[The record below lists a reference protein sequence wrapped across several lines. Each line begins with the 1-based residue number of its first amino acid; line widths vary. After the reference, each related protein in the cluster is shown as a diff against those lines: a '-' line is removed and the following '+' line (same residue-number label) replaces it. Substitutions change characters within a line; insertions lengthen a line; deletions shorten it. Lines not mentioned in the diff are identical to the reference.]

1 MMFDKV
7 KIKVQ
12 KALKKVTGSNRR
24 FFVFSLMLS
33 LFIHLLVSYRS
44 VLDRIEKNLHVT
56 KAEKKTEQ
64 RIKLQ
69 LQPDEK
75 KSELDKKK
83 MQIVNDDKAG
93 IKEKAVDAKFLGE
106 QDNKVLRETKAAILD
121 IHKRAGYGERIGIKE
136 KSKETSKEQAAKVG
150 AAKEISK
157 SKNKGAGAVSLSD
170 LALNNLGEATKK
182 AAMESVTQGLK
193 TGDRGEVGLAQ
204 NNDYL
209 ENVKLGDFTSLNTV
223 EFKFYGYYHRIRQ
236 KLEQYWG
243 NTLRE
248 KAESLYRQGRTIAS
262 NSEKMT
268 FLVITLNQMGE
279 IVKIH
284 IKSTSG
290 IRELDDAA
298 IESFNKAGPFPN
310 PPKGMV
316 INGSAQIEW
325 GFVVKS

>member
-7 KIKVQ
+7 KVKVQ

-44 VLDRIEKNLHVT
+44 VLDRIEKNLHVA

-69 LQPDEK
+69 LKPDEK

-121 IHKRAGYGERIGIKE
+121 IHKRAGYGERVGIKE

-157 SKNKGAGAVSLSD
+157 SKKKGAGAMSLSD

-182 AAMESVTQGLK
+182 AALESVTQGLK

-243 NTLRE
+243 NSLRE

-268 FLVITLNQMGE
+268 FLVITLNHMGE